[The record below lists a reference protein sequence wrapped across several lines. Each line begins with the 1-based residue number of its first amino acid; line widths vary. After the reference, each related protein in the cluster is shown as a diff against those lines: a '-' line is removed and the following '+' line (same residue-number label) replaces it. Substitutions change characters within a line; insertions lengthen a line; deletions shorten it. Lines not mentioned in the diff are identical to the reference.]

1 MRRLSL
7 VLSTCA
13 VLLMAGAS
21 YGREPATIPEDY
33 TLAEADSVCMV
44 TPPAAVQETAVVE
57 AQPEKEETTA
67 ADICL
72 EVIKTLL
79 SVLALSFVVFFTI
92 VTYIVIFHKFFEIM
106 E

>member
-1 MRRLSL
+1 MRRLTL

-21 YGREPATIPEDY
+21 YGQEPARIPEDY

-44 TPPAAVQETAVVE
+44 TPPAAVQEIAVVE

-92 VTYIVIFHKFFEIM
+92 VTYIVIFHKFFEII

>member
-21 YGREPATIPEDY
+21 YGQEPATIPEYY

-44 TPPAAVQETAVVE
+44 TPTAAVQESAVIKT
-57 AQPEKEETTA
+57 QPEKEEMTV

-72 EVIKTLL
+72 EVVKTLL
-79 SVLALSFVVFFTI
+79 AVLALGFVIFFTI
-92 VTYIVIFHKFFEIM
+92 ATYIVIFHKFFEII

>member
-13 VLLMAGAS
+13 VLLMARAS
-21 YGREPATIPEDY
+21 YGQEPATIPEDY
-33 TLAEADSVCMV
+33 TLAEVDSVCMV
-44 TPPAAVQETAVVE
+44 TTPVVIQESAIIE
-57 AQPEKEETTA
+57 AQPEKEEMTV

-72 EVIKTLL
+72 EVVKTLL
-79 SVLALSFVVFFTI
+79 AILALGFVSFFTI
-92 VTYIVIFHKFFEIM
+92 ATYIVIFHKFFEII